1 MGDLMA
7 KKQDFQAD
15 KTHSGLLGK
24 LYITKKQWFAILK
37 WALIGAVLLLMS
49 VLQDVV
55 LCRFRL
61 LGATTDLIPCA
72 IILICI
78 MEGTENGSVFALVAS
93 LIYQFSGSAP
103 GMYAMVFITL
113 LAVIAAIFRQSYLQ
127 KGFGAAFFCTA
138 CALLLYEG
146 LLYLAGLFFGFT
158 YPQRIIGFLITGG
171 LTLISIPLLYPLVL
185 FIGSIGGSIWNE

>member
-1 MGDLMA
+1 MA

-15 KTHSGLLGK
+15 KPHAGILNK
-24 LYITKKQWFAILK
+24 LYITYQQRLSILK
-37 WALIGAVLLLMS
+37 WVLIGLVLLLLS
-49 VLQDVV
+49 LLQDVV

-61 LGATTDLIPCA
+61 FGAASDLVPCA

-78 MEGTENGSVFALVAS
+78 MEGVENGCVFALVSS

-103 GMYAMVFITL
+103 GMYAMVFITI
-113 LAVIAAIFRQSYLQ
+113 LAIIAAIFRQSYLQ

-138 CALLLYEG
+138 GAFLFYELLIFLF
-146 LLYLAGLFFGFT
+146 GLFLTVT
-158 YPQRIIGFLITGG
+158 YPERIIGFLITWG
-171 LTLISIPLLYPLVL
+171 LSLISIPLLYPIVL

>member
-1 MGDLMA
+1 MA

-15 KTHSGLLGK
+15 RSHSGLLSK
-24 LYITKKQWFAILK
+24 LYITKKQQLSLLK
-37 WALIGAVLLLMS
+37 WTLIGIVLILLS

-61 LGATTDLIPCA
+61 FGATTDLIPCA

-78 MEGTENGSVFALVAS
+78 MEGTENGSVFALIAA

-103 GMYAMVFITL
+103 GMYAMVFITIL
-113 LAVIAAIFRQSYLQ
+113 SVIAAIFRQSYLQ
-127 KGFGAAFFCTA
+127 KGFVAALFCTA
-138 CALLLYEG
+138 CSFLLYQ
-146 LLYLAGLFFGFT
+146 LLIFLAGLFLEVT
-158 YPQRIIGFLITGG
+158 YPERIIGFLITGG
-171 LTLISIPLLYPLVL
+171 LTLIAIPLLYPIVL

>member
-1 MGDLMA
+1 MA

-15 KTHSGLLGK
+15 KPHSGILNK
-24 LYITKKQWFAILK
+24 LYITYRQRLSILK
-37 WALIGAVLLLMS
+37 WVLIGLVLLLLS

-61 LGATTDLIPCA
+61 FGAATDLVPCA

-78 MEGTENGSVFALVAS
+78 MEGVENGCVFALISS
-93 LIYQFSGSAP
+93 LLYQFSGSAP

-113 LAVIAAIFRQSYLQ
+113 LAIIAAIFRQSYLQ

-138 CALLLYEG
+138 GAFLLYE
-146 LLYLAGLFFGFT
+146 LLIFLTGLFLTVT
-158 YPQRIIGFLITGG
+158 YPERIIGFLITGG

-185 FIGSIGGSIWNE
+185 LIGSIGGSIWNE

>member
-1 MGDLMA
+1 MA

-15 KTHSGLLGK
+15 KPHAGILNK
-24 LYITKKQWFAILK
+24 LYITYQQRLSILK
-37 WALIGAVLLLMS
+37 WVLIGLVLLLLS
-49 VLQDVV
+49 LLQDVV

-61 LGATTDLIPCA
+61 FGAASDLVPCA

-78 MEGTENGSVFALVAS
+78 MEGVENGCVFALVSS

-103 GMYAMVFITL
+103 GMYAMVFITI
-113 LAVIAAIFRQSYLQ
+113 LAIIAAIFRQSYLQ

-138 CALLLYEG
+138 GAFLLYE
-146 LLYLAGLFFGFT
+146 LLIFLFGLFLTVT
-158 YPQRIIGFLITGG
+158 YPERIIGFLVTWG
-171 LTLISIPLLYPLVL
+171 LSLISIPLLYPIVL

>member
-1 MGDLMA
+1 MA
-7 KKQDFQAD
+7 KRHEFQAD
-15 KTHSGLLGK
+15 KPHSGLLDK
-24 LYITKKQWFAILK
+24 LYITPKQRLSILK
-37 WALIGAVLLLMS
+37 WTLLGLVLLLLS

-61 LGATTDLIPCA
+61 LGATTNLVPCA

-78 MEGTENGSVFALVAS
+78 MEGVETGCIFAFVAS

-103 GMYAMVFITL
+103 GMYAMVFLTF
-113 LAVIAAIFRQSYLQ
+113 LAVMAAIFRQSYLQ

-138 CALLLYEG
+138 GALLLYE
-146 LLYLAGLFFGFT
+146 LLLFLMGLFLGLSFPG
-158 YPQRIIGFLITGG
+158 RIVGFLITGG
-171 LTLISIPLLYPLVL
+171 LSLISIPFLYPLVL

>member
-1 MGDLMA
+1 MA

-15 KTHSGLLGK
+15 KPHSGLLSK
-24 LYITKKQWFAILK
+24 LYITNKQRLAIFK
-37 WALIGAVLLLMS
+37 WVLIGLLLLFLS

-78 MEGTENGSVFALVAS
+78 MEGVENGSVFALVAS

-113 LAVIAAIFRQSYLQ
+113 LSVVAAIFRQSYLQ

-138 CALLLYEG
+138 GAFFIYELLVFLF
-146 LLYLAGLFFGFT
+146 GLFLTVT
-158 YPQRIIGFLITGG
+158 YPERITGFLITGG
-171 LTLISIPLLYPLVL
+171 LTLISIPFLYPIVL

>member
-1 MGDLMA
+1 MT

-15 KTHSGLLGK
+15 KPHSGILNK
-24 LYITKKQWFAILK
+24 LYITAQQRLSILK
-37 WALIGAVLLLMS
+37 WVLIGLVLLLLS

-61 LGATTDLIPCA
+61 FGAATDLVPCA

-78 MEGTENGSVFALVAS
+78 MEGVENGCVFALVSS

-113 LAVIAAIFRQSYLQ
+113 LSIIAAIFRQSYLQ

-138 CALLLYEG
+138 GAFLLYE
-146 LLYLAGLFFGFT
+146 LLIFLFGIFLNVT
-158 YPQRIIGFLITGG
+158 YPERIIGFLITWG
-171 LTLISIPLLYPLVL
+171 LTLVSIPLLYPIVL

>member
-1 MGDLMA
+1 MA
-7 KKQDFQAD
+7 KRHEFQAD
-15 KTHSGLLGK
+15 KPHSGLLDK
-24 LYITKKQWFAILK
+24 LYITPKQRLSILK
-37 WALIGAVLLLMS
+37 WALLGLVLLLLS

-61 LGATTDLIPCA
+61 FGATTDLVPCA

-78 MEGTENGSVFALVAS
+78 MEGVENGCVFAFASS

-103 GMYAMVFITL
+103 GMYAMVFLTF
-113 LAVIAAIFRQSYLQ
+113 LAVFAAIFRQSYLQ

-138 CALLLYEG
+138 GALVIYEFLLFLMGVFLG
-146 LLYLAGLFFGFT
+146 LTFPG
-158 YPQRIIGFLITGG
+158 RIAGFLITGG
-171 LTLISIPLLYPLVL
+171 LSLISIPLLYPLVL